1 MASESRQ
8 YELVLLGAT
17 GYTGK
22 LTAEHITTHLP
33 TDLKWAI
40 SGRNGTKL
48 TQFAEELRKLNPDRS
63 QPSIE
68 ILELNNEELDTLVRK
83 TRLVITTVGP
93 FMQYGT
99 PVVEACAKNGT
110 HYVDCTGE
118 VPWVLDMIS
127 KYHDMAQASGAIMIP
142 QSGFDSAP
150 ADLIAFV
157 VATHLRRTLNVSTAE
172 VLTSVDVRSNPSGGS
187 LLTALSMFDFYSSS
201 QIADSYKPFALS
213 PVQPPVSS
221 APPSQSFRTN
231 FFGTRY
237 DRELGFLTDWY
248 QSAMDTAVVQRSWG
262 LLAGGEAYGPNFRFG
277 EWMAA
282 KSSFHAAMVHLK
294 MAFGTTIVLLSPA
307 RWILK
312 KLVTRPGEGPA
323 PEAAKNDYAHFRAVG
338 VADSPNHER
347 VVATLKVKGSLYSF
361 TGLAITEAAMVILRG
376 GETEAKKLGGGIL
389 TPATLG
395 DEYVERLR
403 AVGVEFDVKIL

>member
-17 GYTGK
+17 GYTGR

-48 TQFAEELRKLNPDRS
+48 TQCAEELRKLNPDRS
-63 QPSIE
+63 QPGIE

-118 VPWVLDMIS
+118 VPWVFDMIS

-237 DRELGFLTDWY
+237 DRELGFLADWY

-282 KSSFHAAMVHLK
+282 KSSFHATMVHLK
-294 MAFGTTIVLLSPA
+294 MASDFEI
-307 RWILK
+307 R
-312 KLVTRPGEGPA
+312 
-323 PEAAKNDYAHFRAVG
+323 AAKNDYAHFRAVG

-361 TGLAITEAAMVILRG
+361 TGLAIAEAAMVILRG